1 MLDEAQAVKLVETR
15 LLPELRKEQERLNWL
30 DKWYRWEQKDP
41 ELPRKATKE
50 LKALARLSK
59 TPWLG
64 LVVTTVAQAMFVDGY
79 RSPDSQDNKPSW
91 RTWLANSFETRQ
103 VAVHRAALAYG
114 LAYVSV
120 FPGLDAFGQRQAV
133 MRGISPRRM
142 IAVYEDPAEDDWP
155 EYALHEKVPNKSFR
169 LIDDQLVH
177 LIERNSD
184 GTLVHQGVQWH
195 EIGFCPVVRYANELD
210 LEGRA
215 TGEVEPFIG
224 VASRLNKTVNDRLT
238 TQHWNSWKVRTVAG
252 MAEPDTEDEKTRAQL
267 LLRQQDI
274 LIAEDPDTKFGT
286 LDETPMDGF
295 IAAAAADIEA
305 LAAVS
310 QTPSHNLT
318 GKMVNLSA
326 DALAS
331 ARGPLTQKVF
341 ERQAGFG
348 SSHGKALR
356 LCAFVEGDM
365 ESAYDLFAH
374 ATWQDM
380 EIRSM
385 SQAVDA
391 LGKAAKLLGVPV
403 QALWSK
409 IPGVTK
415 SDVEEWEK
423 LVVSNDPV
431 TAYLRDQFGPNS
443 GGNSADSGL
452 GF

>member
-1 MLDEAQAVKLVETR
+1 MLDEAEAVKLLDTQLMPKLQDEQKR
-15 LLPELRKEQERLNWL
+15 LGEIDR
-30 DKWYRWEQKDP
+30 WYRWQQDDP
-41 ELPRKATKE
+41 AVPKKANEE
-50 LKALARLSK
+50 LKKLATLSK

-79 RSPDSQDNKPSW
+79 RSPDSQDNKPAW
-91 RTWLANSFETRQ
+91 KTWLANSFDTRQ

-120 FPGLDAFGQRQAV
+120 FPGLDAYGQRQAV

-142 IAVYEDPAEDDWP
+142 IALYEDPAEDDWP
-155 EYALHEKVPNKSFR
+155 VVALHEKIPGKSYR
-169 LIDDQLVH
+169 VIDDQLVH
-177 LIERNSD
+177 RIDRNSD
-184 GTLVHQGVQWH
+184 GEYSHQGVQWH
-195 EIGFCPVVRYANELD
+195 EAGLCPIVRYANDLD

-224 VASRLNKTVNDRLT
+224 VASRINATVNDRMT
-238 TQHWNSWKVRTVAG
+238 TQRFNSWKVRTVAG
-252 MAEPDTEDEKTRAQL
+252 MAEPDTEEEKTRAAI
-267 LLRQQDI
+267 LLRQQDL
-274 LIAEDPDTKFGT
+274 LIAEDPETKFGT
-286 LDETPMDGF
+286 LDETALDGF
-295 IAAAAADIEA
+295 IAAAEADIEA

-341 ERQAGFG
+341 ERQANFG
-348 SSHGKALR
+348 SAHAKALR
-356 LCAFVEGDM
+356 LSAYMEGD
-365 ESAYDLFAH
+365 EVSAYDLFAH
-374 ATWQDM
+374 TTWQDM

-403 QALWSK
+403 QALWGR
-409 IPGVTK
+409 IPGTTK
-415 SDVEEWEK
+415 ADIEEWEK
-423 LVVSNDPV
+423 LVISNDPI

-443 GGNSADSGL
+443 SGSADLGL
-452 GF
+452 GV